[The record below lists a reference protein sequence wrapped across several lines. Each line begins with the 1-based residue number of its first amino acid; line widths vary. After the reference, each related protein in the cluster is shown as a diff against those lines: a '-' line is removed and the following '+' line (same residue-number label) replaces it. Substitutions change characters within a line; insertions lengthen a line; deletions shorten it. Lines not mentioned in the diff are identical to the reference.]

1 MTKQFTPNI
10 TNSATGFHTWEYR
23 PLHPAVS
30 GFFSVNE
37 TILTDRDDLYE
48 SMVRANFVDA
58 LARLGECNGLTK
70 EQIQSLVQPALKML
84 NKENNR
90 G

>member
-1 MTKQFTPNI
+1 MTKKFTPNI
-10 TNSATGFHTWEYR
+10 TTEDTGFRTWQYR
-23 PLHPAVS
+23 PLHSAVAE
-30 GFFSVNE
+30 FFSVKE